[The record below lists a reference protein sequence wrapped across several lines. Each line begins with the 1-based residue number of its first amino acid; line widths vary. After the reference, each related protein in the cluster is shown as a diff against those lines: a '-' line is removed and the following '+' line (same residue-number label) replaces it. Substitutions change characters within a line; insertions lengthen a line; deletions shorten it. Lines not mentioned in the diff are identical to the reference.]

1 MKQNKKFFKFKDSSI
16 ELGNKTLIMGIL
28 NVTPDSFSDG
38 NKYISVNAAVERACE
53 MLEEGADIIDIG
65 GESTRP
71 GAPSVSLSEEINR
84 VIPVINKLKDSKTE
98 CIISVDTTKHKLAE
112 EAILA
117 GADIIN
123 DISGLQFDPLI
134 AEIAAKHQAGL
145 ILMHTKGTPSNMMQE
160 DQYENL
166 IEEVKEFLF
175 SAAKK
180 AEGYG
185 LAKENIMLDPGI
197 GFAKNHLQNIE
208 LINNIKAFKDLKYP
222 LLVGP
227 SRKSFIGEI
236 LKQKNPTKRIFG
248 TAAVIAWLVLQGVEC
263 VRVHDIIQMNEVV
276 STLESIRKIELPT

>member
-1 MKQNKKFFKFKDSSI
+1 MKLNKKLFKFKNSSI
-16 ELGNKTLIMGIL
+16 ELGNRTLIMGIL

-38 NKYISVNAAVERACE
+38 NKYISVNTAVERAFQ

-71 GAPSVSLSEEINR
+71 GAPPVSLNEEINR
-84 VIPVINKLKDSKTE
+84 VIPVIKKIKDSKSE
-98 CIISVDTTKHKLAE
+98 CIISVDTTKHELAE
-112 EAILA
+112 EAVLS

-134 AEIAAKHQAGL
+134 AEVAAKYKAGL
-145 ILMHTKGTPSNMMQE
+145 ILMHTKGSPGNMMQKN
-160 DQYENL
+160 QYENL
-166 IEEVKEFLF
+166 IKEVKDFLF

-180 AEGYG
+180 AEQDG
-185 LAKENIMLDPGI
+185 LPKENIMLDPGI

-208 LINNIKAFKDLKYP
+208 IINNIKAFQDLKYP
-222 LLVGP
+222 LLTGP

-236 LKQKNPTKRIFG
+236 LKQPDPTKRIFG
-248 TAAVIAWLVLQGVEC
+248 TAAVISWLVFQGVEC
-263 VRVHDIIQMNEVV
+263 VRVHDVIQMKEVI